1 MFVIL
6 GWAVPL
12 TDFMGGGV
20 SNLCAVV
27 MPGGHL
33 WERNRS
39 VAGSEPLTRT
49 TY

>member
-1 MFVIL
+1 MFL

-12 TDFMGGGV
+12 ADFMGGGV
-20 SNLCAVV
+20 DDLCAAV
-27 MPGGHL
+27 MPGGRL
-33 WERNRS
+33 WEGNGS